1 MIATRTGSKRLLRDL
16 NRSIVLNLI
25 ASRAPI
31 SRTDVAREGNLPA
44 ATITRIVGDFVRAG
58 LVFETQS
65 EESSGGRRPVHLT
78 INPSAGHVVGVKLRE
93 DGMTVALCDLA
104 CAVVYSCEAPLASG
118 VEPFQ
123 AVNAIAEAIERCID
137 EASVARLEVLGVGV
151 GISGLID
158 SSRGLCRF
166 SAILDW
172 TNVELGPAL
181 EYRLRMPVRVDNDVN
196 TLAVAERHFGAGRD
210 IADFLLVTVGRGI
223 GLGVVVGGEIYRGA
237 HGGAGEF
244 GHMTVDTSADAPACN
259 CGKRGCL
266 EAVASDYGIL
276 RAATGEDPGHRVE
289 EAMAALIAQ
298 ARAGDERVCAI
309 FQRAGTALGVALANL
324 VNIFDPALVL
334 VGGEGLRGEDLIT
347 EPMRAALP
355 ATSSAGPGTRPCS
368 RCCARPTKS
377 GRAAPPAW
385 CCARSSGHLSTRP
398 ARSRSSTHC
407 WRHGWRRGK
416 AGRGKGGDASA
427 RNCWHLQGSMVA
439 RDRHW

>member
-1 MIATRTGSKRLLRDL
+1 MIATRSGSKRLLRDL

-58 LVFETQS
+58 LVIETQS

-78 INPSAGHVVGVKLRE
+78 INPAASHVVGVKLRE
-93 DGMTVALCDLA
+93 DSMTVSLCDLA
-104 CAVVYSCEAPLASG
+104 CTVVHSCEATLSAG
-118 VEPFQ
+118 IEPFQ
-123 AVNAIAEAIERCID
+123 AVTVIAEAIERCID
-137 EASVARLEVLGVGV
+137 EASVARPEVLGVGV

-158 SSRGLCRF
+158 SSRGLCRY

-181 EYRLRMPVRVDNDVN
+181 EYRLRMPVRIDNDVN

-210 IADFLLVTVGRGI
+210 VPDFLLVTVGRGI
-223 GLGVVVGGEIYRGA
+223 GLGIVVGGEIYRGA

-244 GHMTVDTSADAPACN
+244 GHMTVDNSPDAPPCN
-259 CGKRGCL
+259 CGKKGCL

-289 EAMAALIAQ
+289 VDMTALIAQ
-298 ARAGDERVCAI
+298 AEAGDQRVRAI

-334 VGGEGLRGEDLIT
+334 VGGEGLRGGDLIT
-347 EPMRAALP
+347 EPMRAAFPRHVFGRPGHEVVLQVLRTTDVEWARGAASLVLREVFRP
-355 ATSSAGPGTRPCS
+355 PIYETGEEPVIDTLLASRLATRQGRTR
-368 RCCARPTKS
+368 K
-377 GRAAPPAW
+377 
-385 CCARSSGHLSTRP
+385 
-398 ARSRSSTHC
+398 
-407 WRHGWRRGK
+407 RG
-416 AGRGKGGDASA
+416 
-427 RNCWHLQGSMVA
+427 
-439 RDRHW
+439 